1 MQTNVEG
8 YFTEGCGRC
17 TKFRTPAC
25 KVHRFPEGLA
35 ALRALLLDADLTET
49 IKWGAPCYTHD
60 GRNVAM
66 LVTLMDSFG
75 LSFFGGAALDDA
87 DGLLELPGPNSR
99 IGRVVRFRSSNAFM
113 ARRAATKRL
122 VAQAVELA
130 RTGTRV
136 ARNAEP
142 ESLPD
147 ELAAHL
153 AGDAALA
160 RAFAALTPGR
170 QRSHILHVRGA
181 KQAETRV
188 RRAAQCAPDILAG
201 RGYRER

>member
-1 MQTNVEG
+1 MQTNVEA

-17 TKFRTPAC
+17 AKFRTPAC
-25 KVHRFPEGLA
+25 KVHRLPDVLA
-35 ALRALLLDADLTET
+35 ALRALLLEAGLTET
-49 IKWGAPCYTHD
+49 MKWGSPCYALD
-60 GRNVAM
+60 GRNVVI
-66 LVTLMDSFG
+66 LVAQTDACA
-75 LSFFGGAALDDA
+75 LSFFEGAALTDD
-87 DGLLELPGPNSR
+87 DGLLESPGPNSR
-99 IGRVVRFRSSNAFM
+99 IGRLLRFRASDELM
-113 ARRAATKRL
+113 VRRAATKRL
-122 VAQAVELA
+122 VTQAIALA
-130 RTGTRV
+130 RAGKRV

-170 QRSHILHVRGA
+170 QRSHSLHVRGA
-181 KQAETRV
+181 KQSETRA

-201 RGYRER
+201 RGFRER